1 MTSHKIQ
8 CFYGVMNEP
17 TDKIVVKKLKSTSVV
32 QYGSQHNSKNYV
44 SKKDLMALY
53 PLKPSAEN
61 DAIIMSVKKDKNST
75 WTVDSCLLTTG
86 HKNRPHD
93 CDHKIQSLA
102 HGATNKTTN
111 TKTFGVGEEFT
122 AALNHLR

>member
-17 TDKIVVKKLKSTSVV
+17 TEKIVVKKLKSTSVAKKGVNVV
-32 QYGSQHNSKNYV
+32 QSGSQHNLKSYV

-93 CDHKIQSLA
+93 CDHKI
-102 HGATNKTTN
+102 
-111 TKTFGVGEEFT
+111 
-122 AALNHLR
+122 